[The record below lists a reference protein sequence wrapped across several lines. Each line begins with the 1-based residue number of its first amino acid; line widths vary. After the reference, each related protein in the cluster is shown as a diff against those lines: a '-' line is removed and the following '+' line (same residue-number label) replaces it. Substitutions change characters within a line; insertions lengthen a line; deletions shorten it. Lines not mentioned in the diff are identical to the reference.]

1 MLIENIKNKMVIL
14 LISICSFFCS
24 NSAVAQSSKALETI
38 FAIEALDLATANLKN
53 SKNSKKRIKSL
64 SQAIQSYE
72 ETLAI
77 LRISVRDLTLQKS
90 QIQNVLDQNENEIM
104 ELLGVLA
111 TIQKTPIA
119 GQILH
124 PSGPL
129 ATARSGMIISDIVPI
144 LHENVHQLKDQVI
157 VLKQLAETQF
167 KAQSSLQ
174 TGLLELQKAHST
186 LGRAIANQKDLPKRF
201 TADPE
206 KLKILI
212 KASNDLETFAA
223 SVQSIALNEPSV
235 SLPSIRD
242 RKGNLNLPVR
252 GKVLHKF
259 NEADA
264 YGVKRSGIILA
275 TDPRAIVLS
284 PTAATIRYLGPL
296 LDFGNVA
303 ILEPQNGLLFVF
315 AGMDTVYGEIGQ
327 VIPAL
332 SPIGLMPSKSGEV
345 DKIFKTQANL
355 YSGKLSETLY
365 VEVRSGAETEDP
377 LDWFK

>member
-1 MLIENIKNKMVIL
+1 MNAIIINKLIITLVA
-14 LISICSFFCS
+14 ISSFFCS
-24 NSAVAQSSKALETI
+24 NSVFAQSSKALETI
-38 FAIEALDLATANLKN
+38 FAIEALDLATADLKN
-53 SKNSKKRIKSL
+53 AKNAKKRIKSL

-77 LRISVRDLTLQKS
+77 LRISVRDLALQ
-90 QIQNVLDQNENEIM
+90 QAQLQDVLDQNENEIM
-104 ELLGVLA
+104 QFLGVLA
-111 TIQKTPIA
+111 TVQKTPIA

-144 LHENVHQLKDQVI
+144 LQENVNQLRDQLV
-157 VLKQLAETQF
+157 VLKQLSETQF

-174 TGLLELQKAHST
+174 TGLLELQKAHSN
-186 LGRAIANQKDLPKRF
+186 LGRAIANRDDLPKRF
-201 TADPE
+201 ITDPE
-206 KLKILI
+206 KLEILI
-212 KASNDLETFAA
+212 KASKDLETFAA
-223 SVQSIALNEPSV
+223 SVQSIAISETSV
-235 SLPSIRD
+235 SLPSVSD
-242 RKGNLNLPVR
+242 RKGHLKLPVR
-252 GKVLHKF
+252 GKILGKF

-264 YGVKRSGIILA
+264 SGIKRSGIILA
-275 TDPRAIVLS
+275 TDPRAIVIS

-296 LDFGNVA
+296 LDYGNVA

-332 SPIGLMPSKSGEV
+332 SPIGLMPSQSNEV
-345 DKIFKTQANL
+345 DKIFKTRTNF
-355 YSGKLSETLY
+355 YSGQLSETLY
-365 VEVRSGAETEDP
+365 VEVREGSEPKNP

>member
-1 MLIENIKNKMVIL
+1 MIGNIKNK
-14 LISICSFFCS
+14 LIMSLIFIFSFFYS
-24 NSAVAQSSKALETI
+24 SSVIAQSSKALETI
-38 FAIEALDLATANLKN
+38 FAIEALDLATVDLKN
-53 SKNSKKRIKSL
+53 ANNAKKRIKSL

-77 LRISVRDLTLQKS
+77 LRISVRDLTLQQS
-90 QIQNVLDQNENEIM
+90 QVQNVLNQDENEIM
-104 ELLGVLA
+104 QLLGVLA
-111 TIQKTPIA
+111 TVQKAPIA
-119 GQILH
+119 GHMLH

-144 LHENVHQLKDQVI
+144 LQENVVLLRDQVMA
-157 VLKQLAETQF
+157 LQQLSETQF
-167 KAQSSLQ
+167 RAQKSLQ
-174 TGLLELQKAHST
+174 TGLSELQKAHSN
-186 LGRAIANQKDLPKRF
+186 LGRAIANRKNLPKRF
-201 TADPE
+201 VTDPE
-206 KLKILI
+206 KLEILI
-212 KASNDLETFAA
+212 KASEDLESFAE

-235 SLPSIRD
+235 SLPSVRD

-252 GKVLHKF
+252 GKILRKF

-264 YGVKRSGIILA
+264 SGIKRTGIILA
-275 TDPRAIVLS
+275 TDPKAIVIS

-315 AGMDTVYGEIGQ
+315 AGMDTLYGEIGQ

-332 SPIGLMPSKSGEV
+332 SPIGLMPSRSNEI
-345 DKIFKTQANL
+345 DKIFKTQANI

-365 VEVRSGAETEDP
+365 VEVRTGSEAENP
-377 LDWFK
+377 LNWFK

>member
-1 MLIENIKNKMVIL
+1 MLIENIKNKTVIL
-14 LISICSFFCS
+14 LIIICSFFCS

-38 FAIEALDLATANLKN
+38 FAIEALDLATANL
-53 SKNSKKRIKSL
+53 KNSKKRIKSL

-119 GQILH
+119 GQMLH

-144 LHENVHQLKDQVI
+144 LQENVDQLRDQVI
-157 VLKQLAETQF
+157 VLKQLSETQF

-206 KLKILI
+206 KLKILL
-212 KASNDLETFAA
+212 KASSDLETFAA

-235 SLPSIRD
+235 SLPSVRD

-252 GKVLHKF
+252 GKLLRKF

-264 YGVKRSGIILA
+264 SGIKRSGIILA
-275 TDPRAIVLS
+275 TDPRAIVIS

-332 SPIGLMPSKSGEV
+332 SPIGLMPSQSGEV
-345 DKIFKTQANL
+345 DKIFKTQANI

>member
-1 MLIENIKNKMVIL
+1 MLIENIKNKTVIL
-14 LISICSFFCS
+14 LIIICGFFCS

-38 FAIEALDLATANLKN
+38 FAIEALDLATANL
-53 SKNSKKRIKSL
+53 KNSKKRIKSL

-111 TIQKTPIA
+111 TIQKAPIA
-119 GQILH
+119 GQMLH

-144 LHENVHQLKDQVI
+144 LQENVDQLRDQVI
-157 VLKQLAETQF
+157 VLKQLSETQF

-174 TGLLELQKAHST
+174 IGLLELQKAHST

-212 KASNDLETFAA
+212 KASSDLETFAA
-223 SVQSIALNEPSV
+223 SVQSIALREPSV
-235 SLPSIRD
+235 SLPSVRD

-252 GKVLHKF
+252 GKLLHKF

-264 YGVKRSGIILA
+264 SGIKRSGIILA
-275 TDPRAIVLS
+275 TDPRAIVIS

-332 SPIGLMPSKSGEV
+332 SPIGLMPSQSGEV
-345 DKIFKTQANL
+345 DKIFKTQANI

-365 VEVRSGAETEDP
+365 VEVRSGAETENP